1 MVLNQSAD
9 DSSLAMN
16 FSVLL
21 TPLQNACIR

>member
-1 MVLNQSAD
+1 MALNQSAD

-21 TPLQNACIR
+21 TPLKNAWIR